1 MTRSPSLMREAWGH
15 GARAQRRALLPRE
28 RGRGVLRHRTRLNRE
43 MRANVW
49 HTAWPRRSKVCALL
63 PAQTRHRE
71 VAGPGGPCAS
81 CLDRTRPTIL
91 TFCRKDGAGCCLGQE
106 QNVWDVVCAPAP
118 ESGLHPLQWDE
129 TFLQAANTS
138 SGALL
143 SLRT

>member
-1 MTRSPSLMREAWGH
+1 MREAWGH

-91 TFCRKDGAGCCLGQE
+91 TFCRKE
-106 QNVWDVVCAPAP
+106 I
-118 ESGLHPLQWDE
+118 EK
-129 TFLQAANTS
+129 
-138 SGALL
+138 
-143 SLRT
+143 